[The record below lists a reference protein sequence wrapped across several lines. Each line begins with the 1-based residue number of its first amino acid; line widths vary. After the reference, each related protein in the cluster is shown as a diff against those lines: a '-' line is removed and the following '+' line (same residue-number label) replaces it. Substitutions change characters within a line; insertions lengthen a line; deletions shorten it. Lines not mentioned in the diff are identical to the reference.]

1 MQRQTTQLTKEQV
14 ANGSKKWFLVDAAGK
29 PLGRLASEIAVVLM
43 GKEKVDYTPSVDCG
57 DYVIVINASKV
68 YLSGNKLKTKN
79 YYDNKRSSYGG
90 LRTRSAKVMIE
101 QYPEEMLMRAVR
113 GMIPHTSLGKAQF
126 KKLYVYK
133 DKNYEQQAQQPV
145 KVELC
150 DIYREEDK

>member
-1 MQRQTTQLTKEQV
+1 
-14 ANGSKKWFLVDAAGK
+14 
-29 PLGRLASEIAVVLM
+29 
-43 GKEKVDYTPSVDCG
+43 
-57 DYVIVINASKV
+57 
-68 YLSGNKLKTKN
+68 
-79 YYDNKRSSYGG
+79 
-90 LRTRSAKVMIE
+90 MIE

-133 DKNYEQQAQQPV
+133 DENYEQQAQQPV